1 MLSYNQ
7 FFLKCEIENLAVV
20 LTAKWNI
27 IIVDWEHLI
36 KLAVTSLYE
45 IWVGKDTNPGFGCAM
60 RDFLQCSSEIK
71 PIFTK
76 ENIHQSEKELGQI
89 TNWPLGMNEFVI

>member
-20 LTAKWNI
+20 LTAKRNI
-27 IIVDWEHLI
+27 IIADWEHLI

-45 IWVGKDTNPGFGCAM
+45 IWAGKDTNSGFVLCCANFYSVAV
-60 RDFLQCSSEIK
+60 RCKVFSL
-71 PIFTK
+71 
-76 ENIHQSEKELGQI
+76 EKTSANQRK
-89 TNWPLGMNEFVI
+89 N